1 MISPGSTGFTIFAG
15 IFECLPRVA
24 VDTGLSLR
32 FAGSFCFGVDTP
44 ELWVVSPL
52 MLNDVVALLSF
63 DIVVVREAAFAV
75 KESTFLARGNQH
87 VSANAYG

>member
-1 MISPGSTGFTIFAG
+1 MR
-15 IFECLPRVA
+15 LPRAV

-32 FAGSFCFGVDTP
+32 LDASVCFGVDTP

-75 KESTFLARGNQH
+75 RESTYLARGNQH
-87 VSANAYG
+87 ASANAYG